1 VDLVLSRWNNSYAV
15 CVPQIDSEHRVLIRL
30 ANDLYGSLAVN
41 SPASRLQAVLH
52 DLAGHADAHFAHEES
67 MMRACHYPLYDWHRR
82 QHQAA
87 VSSMKRLARAIR
99 RRRTDL
105 AIAQLEALGSTLRNH
120 IRLADRM
127 LGAYLR
133 NYQRT
138 LSVHVNGTPSVARA
152 AQLDGC

>member
-1 VDLVLSRWNNSYAV
+1 MILTRWSNSYAV

-41 SPASRLQAVLH
+41 SPPSRVQPVLH

-67 MMRACHYPLYDWHRR
+67 MMRACRYPLYEWHRR
-82 QHQAA
+82 QHLAA
-87 VSSMKRLARAIR
+87 ISSMKRLARTIR
-99 RRRTDL
+99 RRRADL
-105 AIAQLEALGSTLRNH
+105 ALAQLEALAAVLHNH

-133 NYQRT
+133 NYQRA
-138 LSVHVNGTPSVARA
+138 LSVRVNGTPTVARA